1 MIGSIT
7 FSASVGGLSI
17 QGNLQRE
24 DDGAIAQSPT
34 LAAGKAGTLTT
45 RTDDNTGVATL
56 SAGHGIVTNDIVD
69 VYWDG
74 GRRYGMTASV
84 SGNAVTVDGGDGD
97 NLPAQ
102 STSVVVSKVTTINQS
117 FDGDNAGLVAVQST
131 LRTNGKSC
139 VRFIDAGDNV
149 LAVFDLVNDEPFMWW
164 SNSSIDNP
172 LGGNAVATIV
182 ASNGSSAASTTLKI
196 GLVQDNVD

>member
-84 SGNAVTVDGGDGD
+84 SSNAVTVDGGDGD

-149 LAVFDLVNDEPFMWW
+149 LTVFDLVNDEPFMWW

-172 LGGNAVATIV
+172 LSGNAVATIV